1 MNITLVSSCILIKK
15 NKFLT
20 TERPKG
26 KHFAHYWE
34 FPGGKLEETESFYDA
49 IIRELY
55 EELDIRVKKENL
67 NIIDNISH
75 SYQRNHIIVMAVFIL
90 KKWSGVISSKERQ
103 KMRWLEGLELNKLR
117 FLEGSKII
125 LEKINSNLYDF

>member
-20 TERPKG
+20 TERPGAKP
-26 KHFAHYWE
+26 FAHYWE
-34 FPGGKLEETESFYDA
+34 FPGGKLEGTESFYDA

-75 SYQRNHIIVMAVFIL
+75 SYKRNHIIVMAVFML
-90 KKWSGVISSKERQ
+90 KKWSGAIRSKESQ
-103 KMRWLEGLELNKLR
+103 QVKWLTGSELNKLR

-125 LEKINSNLYDF
+125 LEKINLNLYNF

>member
-15 NKFLT
+15 KKFLT
-20 TERPKG
+20 TERPSG
-26 KHFAHYWE
+26 KSFANYWE
-34 FPGGKLEETESFYDA
+34 FPGGKLEGTESFYDA

-75 SYQRNHIIVMAVFIL
+75 SYQRNHIVVMAVFVL
-90 KKWSGVISSKERQ
+90 KKWIGAIGPKESQ
-103 KMRWLEGLELNKLR
+103 QLKWLAGSELNKLR

-125 LEKINSNLYDF
+125 LDKINSNLYNF